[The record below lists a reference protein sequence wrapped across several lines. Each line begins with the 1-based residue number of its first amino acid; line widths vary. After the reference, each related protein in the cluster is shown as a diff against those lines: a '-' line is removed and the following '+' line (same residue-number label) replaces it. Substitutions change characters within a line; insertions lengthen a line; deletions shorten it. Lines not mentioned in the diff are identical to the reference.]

1 MTFRLPLWCRRRPS
15 TRLIVGLVAAAAMV
29 IVGAIGF
36 VVLRPAGT
44 AAHETAA
51 HETAAGVSTTTST
64 DAAAAAALLR
74 VLPRGYSGQNC
85 KPAPG
90 PAGATA
96 TVTCDRTPDPDGVVA
111 TFALIPDPG
120 ALGAA
125 FNAATSGGGVVLCP
139 GRIQSPGPWRRGG
152 LPQPVLGSLVCAT
165 PSDGPLLAWTDTDKR
180 LLATIRGT
188 SLEQL
193 HQWWT
198 RHA

>member
-139 GRIQSPGPWRRGG
+139 GRIQSPGSVAPRWSAPAGPGIAGMRH
-152 LPQPVLGSLVCAT
+152 PVRWAAVGV
-165 PSDGPLLAWTDTDKR
+165 D
-180 LLATIRGT
+180 
-188 SLEQL
+188 
-193 HQWWT
+193 
-198 RHA
+198 RHR

>member
-1 MTFRLPLWCRRRPS
+1 M
-15 TRLIVGLVAAAAMV
+15 GLVAAAAMV
-29 IVGAIGF
+29 IVGAVGF
-36 VVLRPAGT
+36 VVLRPDT
-44 AAHETAA
+44 APAHEA
-51 HETAAGVSTTTST
+51 HARGSTTTST
-64 DAAAAAALLR
+64 DAAAAAALLQ

-96 TVTCDRTPDPDGVVA
+96 TVACDRTPDPVGGVVA

-125 FNAATSGGGVVLCP
+125 FSAVTSGGGVVLCP

-152 LPQPVLGSLVCAT
+152 LTQPVLGSLVCAT
-165 PSDGPLLAWTDTDKR
+165 PPGGPLLAWTDTGKR
-180 LLATIRGT
+180 LLATARGT

-193 HQWWT
+193 YRWWGQ
-198 RHA
+198 HA